1 MENIVTKYNTTEHN
15 ATKIKPLDAAKK
27 ENHLWVNWHLQNNA
41 TKDRKYPNINEGDV
55 VRVNI
60 KNNNCA
66 KGHEPNWSRERYK
79 VVAIKGN
86 QYWIPG
92 INKDKLYLRH
102 ELLKV

>member
-1 MENIVTKYNTTEHN
+1 M
-15 ATKIKPLDAAKK
+15 
-27 ENHLWVNWHLQNNA
+27 NWHLQNNA
-41 TKDRKYPNINEGDV
+41 KKDRKYPKINEGDM

-60 KNNNCA
+60 KKNKFA

-79 VVAIKGN
+79 VVGIKGN
-86 QYWIPG
+86 QYLVPS